1 MSRQM
6 RKEYL
11 SSETTDRRQMR
22 LREDSQKTERGQIL
36 NKERTVKRQRVAGGD
51 MCMGMHMSCAWR
63 MMHMSKLCSKCPR
76 ALTCENAHA

>member
-36 NKERTVKRQRVAGGD
+36 N
-51 MCMGMHMSCAWR
+51 
-63 MMHMSKLCSKCPR
+63 
-76 ALTCENAHA
+76 